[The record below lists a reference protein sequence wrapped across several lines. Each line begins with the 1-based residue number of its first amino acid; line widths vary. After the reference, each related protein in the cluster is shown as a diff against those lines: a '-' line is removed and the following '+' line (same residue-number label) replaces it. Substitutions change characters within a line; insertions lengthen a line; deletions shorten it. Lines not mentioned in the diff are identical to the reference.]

1 MVYNESGKATS
12 SKILNSFNSCW
23 SQMGMEI
30 ASIFP
35 LLQFGKAKEVKRQV
49 TFYSTDS
56 AIHWSIILSD
66 MKALNYLVGTLQNKG
81 KYVPLRTQ
89 SEETSI
95 QK

>member
-1 MVYNESGKATS
+1 
-12 SKILNSFNSCW
+12 
-23 SQMGMEI
+23 MGMEI

-35 LLQFGKAKEVKRQV
+35 LLLFGKAKEVKIQA

-66 MKALNYLVGTLQNKG
+66 IKALNYLVGTLQNKG
-81 KYVPLRTQ
+81 KHVPLLTQ